1 MGSCFSQ
8 SAGASSRFSTGAF
21 GGAPTRQPAHLAHF
35 RRASGQTNLK
45 SRPWHSDYS
54 PPSARCCTQFEW
66 VCGYEIVTR
75 SSVRAE
81 WLRDLWATLA
91 GRPHSP
97 VPAPDFTT
105 LQQLEIVPDEQ
116 LIRYFEQHPV
126 PVVAHG
132 IDLASP

>member
-8 SAGASSRFSTGAF
+8 SAGESSRFSTGAF
-21 GGAPTRQPAHLAHF
+21 VGAPTRQPAHLAHF

-54 PPSARCCTQFEW
+54 PPYARCCTQFEW

-81 WLRDLWATLA
+81 WLRDFCATLP

-105 LQQLEIVPDEQ
+105 PQQPDVLPDQ
-116 LIRYFEQHPV
+116 PLIGHLLGAPAPLV
-126 PVVAHG
+126 
-132 IDLASP
+132 